1 MTARQLV
8 CVGTEAATHPL
19 RKTTV
24 TDTFLR
30 ELGQAFADASAPLL
44 DEADVLPYLDDRSGT
59 AGARALAV
67 VRPGDAAEVATV
79 LTLAHRHRVPVVTR
93 GAGTGLSGGATAVDG
108 CLVLSTER
116 LNRIVEISPGDE
128 VAVVQPGVI
137 NADLNGALAPYG
149 LYYAP
154 DPASHAISTIGGNIA
169 TNAGGLRSAKY
180 GVTRDSVLALDVVLA
195 DGTALR
201 TGHRSVKGVTGLD
214 LTALFV
220 GSEGALGV
228 IVGATVRLR
237 PLPAATATVS
247 AYYPSVRAALDG
259 VRQISRTGVVP
270 AVAELID
277 HASLRNIDEHSGS
290 RLTVGGHV
298 LLLVRTDGHAA
309 AAEAADIAAALR
321 HTGGDAR
328 RVTDEAEAE
337 RLWELRRSGRGRTRP
352 LWTVGEDVAVPR
364 SKVARMY
371 EEGERIGRRY
381 GLDFAAVAHAAD
393 GNLHPVLSRPVPEG
407 TPATSPAP
415 PELDAAADELV
426 RAALA
431 LGGTITGEHGVGVT
445 KRRWLEDELGAAGL
459 ALQRGVKAVFDPLG
473 ILNPGKA
480 L

>member
-1 MTARQLV
+1 M
-8 CVGTEAATHPL
+8 
-19 RKTTV
+19 
-24 TDTFLR
+24 TDTFPR
-30 ELGQAFADASAPLL
+30 ELRQALAETSAPLL
-44 DEADVLPYLDDRSGT
+44 EGADALPYLDDRSGAAGA

-79 LTLAHRHRVPVVTR
+79 LKLAHRHRVPVVTR

-116 LNRIVEISPGDE
+116 LNRVVEISPEDE
-128 VAVVQPGVI
+128 VVIVQPGVI
-137 NADLNGALAPYG
+137 NADLNAALEGHG

-195 DGTALR
+195 DGTALH

-220 GSEGALGV
+220 GSEGTLGV
-228 IVGATVRLR
+228 IVGATLRLR

-259 VRQISRTGVVP
+259 VRRISRTGVVP
-270 AVAELID
+270 AIAELID
-277 HASLRNIDEHSGS
+277 HPSLRNIDENTGS
-290 RLTVGGHV
+290 RLTDGGHV

-309 AAEAADIAAALR
+309 AAEAEDVVTALR
-321 HTGGDAR
+321 HTGGDAH

-352 LWTVGEDVAVPR
+352 LWTVGEDVAVPT
-364 SKVARMY
+364 SQVARMY
-371 EEGERIGRRY
+371 EEGERIGRRH
-381 GLDFAAVAHAAD
+381 GLDFASVAHAAD

-407 TPATSPAP
+407 VAPTAPAP

-431 LGGTITGEHGVGVT
+431 LGGTVTGEHGVGVT

-459 ALQRGVKAVFDPLG
+459 ALQRAIKAVFDPLG

-480 L
+480 I